1 MAVGSGQWGFK
12 NECGCVL
19 WVLWVFECQQNFPV
33 GSVRCGRQLYVTQVS
48 NLMRLMFPP
57 SCSGSFDA
65 LRSSAEGLKS
75 GRLPGP
81 TFPVAP
87 AAPPLPPPPPPPPAA
102 PVSSRS
108 LPSKE
113 LALLLT
119 LSAGERP
126 VGGSRHSREPGYCG
140 GAVRMAPPEVED
152 GVVEDGGGQGVLRS
166 RPGEMGSDLMLT
178 QEFVLTVSMAP

>member
-1 MAVGSGQWGFK
+1 MALGGKDRVWGFTLHQNLAVGAK
-12 NECGCVL
+12 
-19 WVLWVFECQQNFPV
+19 
-33 GSVRCGRQLYVTQVS
+33 RCGSQLYVTQVS
-48 NLMRLMFPP
+48 NLMRLMLPP

-81 TFPVAP
+81 PLP
-87 AAPPLPPPPPPPPAA
+87 AAPVALLPPPPPPPPPPPAA
-102 PVSSRS
+102 PPLSSRS

-140 GAVRMAPPEVED
+140 GAVKMAPPEVED
-152 GVVEDGGGQGVLRS
+152 GVVEEGGGHGVLRS

-178 QEFVLTVSMAP
+178 PGFVLTVSMAP

>member
-1 MAVGSGQWGFK
+1 M
-12 NECGCVL
+12 
-19 WVLWVFECQQNFPV
+19 
-33 GSVRCGRQLYVTQVS
+33 TQAS

-75 GRLPGP
+75 GGTERLAGP
-81 TFPVAP
+81 VVPVVL
-87 AAPPLPPPPPPPPAA
+87 LPPPPPPPPPPPALPLPLPTA
-102 PVSSRS
+102 VPLSSRS

-113 LALLLT
+113 LPLLLT

-140 GAVRMAPPEVED
+140 GAVRMEPPEFED
-152 GVVEDGGGQGVLRS
+152 GVVEGGQGVLRS
-166 RPGEMGSDLMLT
+166 RPGETGSDLMLT
-178 QEFVLTVSMAP
+178 LEFVLTVSMVP

>member
-1 MAVGSGQWGFK
+1 M
-12 NECGCVL
+12 
-19 WVLWVFECQQNFPV
+19 
-33 GSVRCGRQLYVTQVS
+33 TQVS

-75 GRLPGP
+75 GRLPVP
-81 TFPVAP
+81 TLPVAP
-87 AAPPLPPPPPPPPAA
+87 AALPPPPPPPPLVPPPPAA
-102 PVSSRS
+102 AASSRS

-113 LALLLT
+113 LPLLLT

-152 GVVEDGGGQGVLRS
+152 GVVEDGGHGVLRS
-166 RPGEMGSDLMLT
+166 RPGETGSDLMLT
-178 QEFVLTVSMAP
+178 LEFVLTVSMAP